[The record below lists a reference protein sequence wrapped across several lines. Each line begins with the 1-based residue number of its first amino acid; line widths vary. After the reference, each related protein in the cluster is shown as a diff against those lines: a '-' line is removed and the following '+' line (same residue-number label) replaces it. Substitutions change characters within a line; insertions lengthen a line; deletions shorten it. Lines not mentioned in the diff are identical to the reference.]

1 MGLEG
6 AHYNIPMANS
16 LSHLLDIAT
25 LSADTDLLLLS
36 VINTSLSKNNMPLGP
51 SIHISDT
58 LINGY
63 EAAAAVNHLVDGLI
77 SIEDNNVALYVN
89 ELTMTVEKGNIS
101 GSSLL
106 LNYRLRGSSPKYK
119 SMST

>member
-6 AHYNIPMANS
+6 AHHNIPMANS
-16 LSHLLDIAT
+16 FSHLLDIAT